1 MLLALPRKLLSS
13 NNVAGLLGTRTF
25 SNAKTRVIKMT
36 FRLEAI
42 YELRSDEEIE
52 DCQRQFSRNTR
63 YRIQRMSR
71 LTPGQSFNTEAASQ
85 EQPGIFTTVGLW
97 EGDLL
102 MPVLLDVRMP
112 AMDMAAAIFFIPR
125 RPRLANV

>member
-1 MLLALPRKLLSS
+1 MER
-13 NNVAGLLGTRTF
+13 
-25 SNAKTRVIKMT
+25 T

-52 DCQRQFSRNTR
+52 DCNIR

-85 EQPGIFTTVGLW
+85 EQPGIFTTVGPW